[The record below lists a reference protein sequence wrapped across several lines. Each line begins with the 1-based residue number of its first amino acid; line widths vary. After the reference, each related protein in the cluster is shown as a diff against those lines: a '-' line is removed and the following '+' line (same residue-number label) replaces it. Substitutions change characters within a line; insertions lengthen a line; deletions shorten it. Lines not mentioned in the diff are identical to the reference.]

1 MALTQSVSYS
11 VSDKG
16 TYRAVRGQLKIFGIF
31 FVFETTLLVTQS
43 SGKTFQKFL
52 IISNKE
58 QNVVFMQLW
67 QFDPV
72 FFSKSNFCEYFQIS
86 THNVVFF
93 IFIFIISGSFG
104 HVINIFRDCNI

>member
-1 MALTQSVSYS
+1 MHKSIWLLCCNT
-11 VSDKG
+11 
-16 TYRAVRGQLKIFGIF
+16 KIDPKKIWIF

-86 THNVVFF
+86 THNVVLFYF
-93 IFIFIISGSFG
+93 YFIISGSFG